1 MTKKSVLA
9 RNLKRKKL
17 IQKYF
22 SLRMKWKKI
31 ISSPESTDIQRWNAV
46 VKLQCL
52 PRDSNKSRYRN
63 RCLQSGRAH
72 GFLRKFGLSRIKFR
86 ELAARGDIPG
96 LKKSSW

>member
-9 RNLKRKKL
+9 RNFKRKKL
-17 IQKYF
+17 IKKF
-22 SLRMKWKKI
+22 FLRRMKLKNI
-31 ISSPESTDIQRWNAV
+31 ISSSQSTDKQRWDAV